1 MKYVAIAGRQPL
13 ISLAEIQA
21 LYDKAARLVGKKLVF
36 FEINE
41 DGEENISPDI
51 NRLGGSLKLGKF
63 FDTDFSKLATFLATA
78 HPEGKI
84 TLGISDFS
92 KQKKSGLAKQKS
104 MELKRN
110 LARVGRSVR
119 VITSNEPEISSATAH
134 HNQLGEKA
142 GCFEIFLIDHE
153 IYLSLGTQNITA
165 YTERD
170 QARPARDAKVGM
182 LPPKLA
188 QILINLCGKLPE
200 GARVLDPFCGT
211 GVVLQEAAI
220 MGYVP
225 YGTDL
230 NERMVEYSKK
240 NLSWLFN
247 ERNQKRFKILPDLI
261 QKKDQILNA
270 ISVGDATNF
279 TWEGEIDAV
288 AFEGYLGAPMSKP
301 PVDIKFKTEKAKC
314 REIAMGFLKNITP
327 QIKSGTPVVM
337 ALPAWLRENGKY
349 AGLNILDEIQEMG
362 YNFEKFQDLSQSDLL
377 YYREGQIVAREIKVI
392 RKRKAKIC
400 HMLKLVEPRRMST
413 ITLANALV

>member
-21 LYDKAARLVGKKLVF
+21 LYDKTARLVGKKLVF
-36 FEINE
+36 FEIDE

-51 NRLGGSLKLGKF
+51 NRLGGSLKLGRV
-63 FDTDFSKLATFLATA
+63 FDTDFSKLAKFLATA

-110 LARVGRSVR
+110 LAKMGRSVR

-134 HNQLGEKA
+134 HNQLGEKT
-142 GCFEIFLIDHE
+142 GCFEIFLIDRE

-188 QILINLCGKLPE
+188 QIFINLCGKLPE

-247 ERNQKRFKILPDLI
+247 ERNRKRFKILPDLI
-261 QKKDQILNA
+261 QKKDQILKA

-314 REIAMGFLKNITP
+314 REIVIGFLKNITP

-377 YYREGQIVAREIKVI
+377 YYREGQIVAREIIVI
-392 RKRKAKIC
+392 RKR
-400 HMLKLVEPRRMST
+400 
-413 ITLANALV
+413 

>member
-36 FEINE
+36 FEVE
-41 DGEENISPDI
+41 DTGSVEVVPNI
-51 NRLGGSLKLGKF
+51 NRLGGSLKLGRF
-63 FDTDFSKLATFLATA
+63 FDTDFGKLAKFLAAA

-104 MELKRN
+104 MELKRS
-110 LARVGRSVR
+110 LARMGRSVR

-142 GCFEIFLIDHE
+142 GCFEIFLIDRE

-240 NLSWLFN
+240 NLIWLFN

-270 ISVGDATNF
+270 ISVGDATSF
-279 TWEGEIDAV
+279 AWDGEIDAV

-377 YYREGQIVAREIKVI
+377 YYREGQIVAREIIVI
-392 RKRKAKIC
+392 RKR
-400 HMLKLVEPRRMST
+400 
-413 ITLANALV
+413 

>member
-21 LYDKAARLVGKKLVF
+21 LYDKAARLVGKKLIF

-51 NRLGGSLKLGKF
+51 NRLGGSLKLGRF
-63 FDTDFSKLATFLATA
+63 FNTDFSKLAKFLATT

-104 MELKRN
+104 MELKRS

-142 GCFEIFLIDHE
+142 GCFEIFLIDRE

-247 ERNQKRFKILPDLI
+247 ERNRKRFKILPGLI

-270 ISVGDATNF
+270 ISVGDATSF

-314 REIAMGFLKNITP
+314 REIAMGFMKNITP

-377 YYREGQIVAREIKVI
+377 YYREGQIVAREIIVI
-392 RKRKAKIC
+392 RKR
-400 HMLKLVEPRRMST
+400 
-413 ITLANALV
+413 

>member
-36 FEINE
+36 FEIDE

-51 NRLGGSLKLGKF
+51 NRLGGSLKLGRF
-63 FDTDFSKLATFLATA
+63 FDTDFSKLAKFLATA

-110 LARVGRSVR
+110 LARMGRSVR

-142 GCFEIFLIDHE
+142 GCFEIFLIDRE

-200 GARVLDPFCGT
+200 GTRVLDPFCGT
-211 GVVLQEAAI
+211 GVILQEAAI

-247 ERNQKRFKILPDLI
+247 KRNQKRFKILPDLI
-261 QKKDQILNA
+261 QKKDQILNT
-270 ISVGDATNF
+270 ISMGDATSF

-377 YYREGQIVAREIKVI
+377 YYREGQIVAREIIVI
-392 RKRKAKIC
+392 RKR
-400 HMLKLVEPRRMST
+400 
-413 ITLANALV
+413 

>member
-21 LYDKAARLVGKKLVF
+21 LYDKTARLVGKKLVF
-36 FEINE
+36 FEIDE

-51 NRLGGSLKLGKF
+51 NRLGGSLKLGRF
-63 FDTDFSKLATFLATA
+63 FDTDFSKLAKFLATA

-110 LARVGRSVR
+110 LAKMGRSVR

-134 HNQLGEKA
+134 HNQLGEKT
-142 GCFEIFLIDHE
+142 GCFEIFLIDRE

-261 QKKDQILNA
+261 LKKDQILEA

-314 REIAMGFLKNITP
+314 REIAIGFLKNITP

-377 YYREGQIVAREIKVI
+377 YYREGQIVAREIIVI
-392 RKRKAKIC
+392 RKR
-400 HMLKLVEPRRMST
+400 
-413 ITLANALV
+413 

>member
-1 MKYVAIAGRQPL
+1 MKYIAIAGRQPL

-51 NRLGGSLKLGKF
+51 NRLGGSLKLGRF
-63 FDTDFSKLATFLATA
+63 FNTDFSKLAKFLATT

-104 MELKRN
+104 MELKRS

-142 GCFEIFLIDHE
+142 GCFEIFLIDRE

-200 GARVLDPFCGT
+200 EARVLDPFCGT

-261 QKKDQILNA
+261 QKKDQIIES
-270 ISVGDATNF
+270 ISVGDATSF

-349 AGLNILDEIQEMG
+349 VGLNILDEIQEMG

-377 YYREGQIVAREIKVI
+377 YYREGQIVAREIIVI
-392 RKRKAKIC
+392 RKR
-400 HMLKLVEPRRMST
+400 
-413 ITLANALV
+413 

>member
-51 NRLGGSLKLGKF
+51 NRLGGSLKLGRF
-63 FDTDFSKLATFLATA
+63 FDTDFSKLAKFLATT

-104 MELKRN
+104 MELKRS
-110 LARVGRSVR
+110 LAKMGRSAR
-119 VITSNEPEISSATAH
+119 VITNNEPEISSATAH

-142 GCFEIFLIDHE
+142 GCFEIFLIDRE

-377 YYREGQIVAREIKVI
+377 YYREGQIVAREIIVI
-392 RKRKAKIC
+392 RKR
-400 HMLKLVEPRRMST
+400 
-413 ITLANALV
+413 

>member
-41 DGEENISPDI
+41 DGEENISPDV

-63 FDTDFSKLATFLATA
+63 FDTDFSKLAKFLATA

-110 LARVGRSVR
+110 LAKMGRSVR

-142 GCFEIFLIDHE
+142 GCFEIFLIDRE

-170 QARPARDAKVGM
+170 QVRPARDAKVGM

-261 QKKDQILNA
+261 LKKDQILEA

-314 REIAMGFLKNITP
+314 REIAIGFLKNITP

-377 YYREGQIVAREIKVI
+377 YYREGQIVAREIIVI
-392 RKRKAKIC
+392 RKR
-400 HMLKLVEPRRMST
+400 
-413 ITLANALV
+413 

>member
-36 FEINE
+36 FEVE
-41 DGEENISPDI
+41 DTGSVEVVPNI
-51 NRLGGSLKLGKF
+51 NRLGGSLKLGRF
-63 FDTDFSKLATFLATA
+63 FDTDFGKLAKFLAAA

-110 LARVGRSVR
+110 LARMGRSVR

-142 GCFEIFLIDHE
+142 GCFEIFLIDRE

-230 NERMVEYSKK
+230 NGRMVEYSKK

-247 ERNQKRFKILPDLI
+247 ERNQKRFKLLSSLI
-261 QKKDQILNA
+261 QKKDQILNV
-270 ISVGDATNF
+270 ISVGDATSF

-314 REIAMGFLKNITP
+314 REIAIGFLKNITP

-377 YYREGQIVAREIKVI
+377 YYREGQIVAREIIVI
-392 RKRKAKIC
+392 RKR
-400 HMLKLVEPRRMST
+400 
-413 ITLANALV
+413 

>member
-51 NRLGGSLKLGKF
+51 NRLGGSLKLGRF
-63 FDTDFSKLATFLATA
+63 FDIDFSKLAIFLATA

-142 GCFEIFLIDHE
+142 GCFEIFLIDRE

-220 MGYVP
+220 MGYIP

-247 ERNQKRFKILPDLI
+247 ERNRKRFKILPDLI
-261 QKKDQILNA
+261 QKKDQILKA

-288 AFEGYLGAPMSKP
+288 AFEGYLGVPMSKP

-314 REIAMGFLKNITP
+314 REIAIGFLKNITP

-377 YYREGQIVAREIKVI
+377 YYREGQIVAREIIVI
-392 RKRKAKIC
+392 RKR
-400 HMLKLVEPRRMST
+400 
-413 ITLANALV
+413 

>member
-36 FEINE
+36 FEIDE

-51 NRLGGSLKLGKF
+51 NRLGGSLKLGRF
-63 FDTDFSKLATFLATA
+63 FDTDFSKLAKFLATA

-110 LARVGRSVR
+110 LARMGRSVR

-142 GCFEIFLIDHE
+142 GCFEIFLIDRE

-247 ERNQKRFKILPDLI
+247 ERNRKRFKILPDLI

-270 ISVGDATNF
+270 ISVGDATSF

-314 REIAMGFLKNITP
+314 REIAIGFLKNITP

-377 YYREGQIVAREIKVI
+377 YYREGQIVAREIIVI
-392 RKRKAKIC
+392 RKR
-400 HMLKLVEPRRMST
+400 
-413 ITLANALV
+413 

>member
-36 FEINE
+36 FEVE
-41 DGEENISPDI
+41 DTGSVEVVPNI
-51 NRLGGSLKLGKF
+51 NRLGGSLKLGRF
-63 FDTDFSKLATFLATA
+63 FDTDFSKLAKFLATA

-261 QKKDQILNA
+261 LKKDQILEA

-314 REIAMGFLKNITP
+314 REIAIGFLKNITP
-327 QIKSGTPVVM
+327 QIKSGTPVVI

-377 YYREGQIVAREIKVI
+377 YYREGQIVAREIIVI
-392 RKRKAKIC
+392 RKR
-400 HMLKLVEPRRMST
+400 
-413 ITLANALV
+413 

>member
-51 NRLGGSLKLGKF
+51 NRLGGSLKLGRF
-63 FDTDFSKLATFLATA
+63 FNTDFSKLAKFLATT

-104 MELKRN
+104 MELKRS
-110 LARVGRSVR
+110 LAKMGRSVR

-142 GCFEIFLIDHE
+142 GCFEIFLIDRE

-270 ISVGDATNF
+270 ISVGDATSF
-279 TWEGEIDAV
+279 AWDGEIDAV

-362 YNFEKFQDLSQSDLL
+362 YNFGKFQDLSQSDLL
-377 YYREGQIVAREIKVI
+377 YYREGQIVAREIIVI
-392 RKRKAKIC
+392 RKR
-400 HMLKLVEPRRMST
+400 
-413 ITLANALV
+413 

>member
-36 FEINE
+36 FEVNE
-41 DGEENISPDI
+41 NGEENISPDI
-51 NRLGGSLKLGKF
+51 NRLGGSLKLGRF
-63 FDTDFSKLATFLATA
+63 FDTDFSKLAKFLATT

-104 MELKRN
+104 MELKRS
-110 LARVGRSVR
+110 LARMGRSVR

-142 GCFEIFLIDHE
+142 GCFEIFLIDRE

-200 GARVLDPFCGT
+200 EARVLDPFCGT

-247 ERNQKRFKILPDLI
+247 ERNRKRFKILPDLI
-261 QKKDQILNA
+261 QKKDQIIEA
-270 ISVGDATNF
+270 ISVGDATSF
-279 TWEGEIDAV
+279 SWEGEIDAV

-377 YYREGQIVAREIKVI
+377 YYREGQIVAREIIVI
-392 RKRKAKIC
+392 RKR
-400 HMLKLVEPRRMST
+400 
-413 ITLANALV
+413 

>member
-51 NRLGGSLKLGKF
+51 NRLGGSLKLGRF
-63 FDTDFSKLATFLATA
+63 FDTDFSKLAKFLATA

-110 LARVGRSVR
+110 LARMGRSAR

-142 GCFEIFLIDHE
+142 GCFEIFLIDRE

-211 GVVLQEAAI
+211 GVILQEAAI
-220 MGYVP
+220 MGYIP
-225 YGTDL
+225 FGTDL

-247 ERNQKRFKILPDLI
+247 ERNRKRFKILPDLI

-270 ISVGDATNF
+270 ISVGDATSF
-279 TWEGEIDAV
+279 AWDGEIDAV

-301 PVDIKFKTEKAKC
+301 PVYIKFKTEKAKC

-377 YYREGQIVAREIKVI
+377 YYREGQIVAREIIVI
-392 RKRKAKIC
+392 RKR
-400 HMLKLVEPRRMST
+400 
-413 ITLANALV
+413 

>member
-36 FEINE
+36 FEIDE

-51 NRLGGSLKLGKF
+51 NRLGGSLKLGRF
-63 FDTDFSKLATFLATA
+63 FDTDFSKLAKFLATA

-104 MELKRN
+104 MELKRS
-110 LARVGRSVR
+110 LARMGRSVR

-142 GCFEIFLIDHE
+142 GCFEIFLIDRE

-220 MGYVP
+220 MGYIP

-270 ISVGDATNF
+270 ISVGDATSIS
-279 TWEGEIDAV
+279 WEGEIDAV
-288 AFEGYLGAPMSKP
+288 AFEGYLGTPMSKP

-314 REIAMGFLKNITP
+314 KEIAIGFLKNITP

-377 YYREGQIVAREIKVI
+377 YYREGQIVAREIIVI
-392 RKRKAKIC
+392 RKR
-400 HMLKLVEPRRMST
+400 
-413 ITLANALV
+413 

>member
-36 FEINE
+36 FEIDE

-51 NRLGGSLKLGKF
+51 NRLGGSLKLGRF
-63 FDTDFSKLATFLATA
+63 FDTDFSKLAKFLATA

-110 LARVGRSVR
+110 LARMGRSAR

-142 GCFEIFLIDHE
+142 GCFEIFLIDRE

-247 ERNQKRFKILPDLI
+247 ERNRKRFKILPDLI
-261 QKKDQILNA
+261 QKKDQILKA

-288 AFEGYLGAPMSKP
+288 AFEGYLGVPMSKP

-314 REIAMGFLKNITP
+314 REIAIGFLKNITP

-377 YYREGQIVAREIKVI
+377 YYREGQIVAREIIVI
-392 RKRKAKIC
+392 RKR
-400 HMLKLVEPRRMST
+400 
-413 ITLANALV
+413 

>member
-36 FEINE
+36 FEIDE
-41 DGEENISPDI
+41 DDGKNISPDI
-51 NRLGGSLKLGKF
+51 NRLGGSLKLGRF
-63 FDTDFSKLATFLATA
+63 FDTDFSKLAKFLATT

-92 KQKKSGLAKQKS
+92 KQKKSGLVKQKS

-142 GCFEIFLIDHE
+142 GCFEIFLIDRE

-261 QKKDQILNA
+261 LKKDQILEA

-279 TWEGEIDAV
+279 TWEGEINAV

-314 REIAMGFLKNITP
+314 REIAIGFLKNITP

-377 YYREGQIVAREIKVI
+377 YYREGQIVAREIIVI
-392 RKRKAKIC
+392 RKR
-400 HMLKLVEPRRMST
+400 
-413 ITLANALV
+413 

>member
-41 DGEENISPDI
+41 DGEENISPDV
-51 NRLGGSLKLGKF
+51 NRLGGSLKLGRF
-63 FDTDFSKLATFLATA
+63 FDTDFSKLAIFLATA

-110 LARVGRSVR
+110 LAKMGRSVR

-142 GCFEIFLIDHE
+142 GCFEIFLIDRE

-200 GARVLDPFCGT
+200 EARVLDPFCGT

-261 QKKDQILNA
+261 LKKDQILNA
-270 ISVGDATNF
+270 ISVGDATSF

-288 AFEGYLGAPMSKP
+288 AFEGYLGAPMSKS

-377 YYREGQIVAREIKVI
+377 YYREGQIVAREIIVI
-392 RKRKAKIC
+392 RKR
-400 HMLKLVEPRRMST
+400 
-413 ITLANALV
+413 

>member
-21 LYDKAARLVGKKLVF
+21 LYDKTARLVGKKLVF
-36 FEINE
+36 FEIDE

-51 NRLGGSLKLGKF
+51 NRLGGSLKLGRF
-63 FDTDFSKLATFLATA
+63 FDTDFSKLAKFLATA

-110 LARVGRSVR
+110 LAKMGRSVR

-134 HNQLGEKA
+134 HNQLGEKT
-142 GCFEIFLIDHE
+142 GCFEIFLIDRE

-247 ERNQKRFKILPDLI
+247 ERNRKRFKILPDLI
-261 QKKDQILNA
+261 QKKDQILKA

-314 REIAMGFLKNITP
+314 REIVIGFLKNITP

-349 AGLNILDEIQEMG
+349 VGLNILDEIQEMG

-377 YYREGQIVAREIKVI
+377 YYREGQIVAREIIVI
-392 RKRKAKIC
+392 RKR
-400 HMLKLVEPRRMST
+400 
-413 ITLANALV
+413 

>member
-41 DGEENISPDI
+41 DGEENISPDV

-63 FDTDFSKLATFLATA
+63 FDTDFSKLAKFLATA

-110 LARVGRSVR
+110 LARMGRSAR

-142 GCFEIFLIDHE
+142 GCFEIFLIDRE

-200 GARVLDPFCGT
+200 EARVLDPFCGT

-314 REIAMGFLKNITP
+314 REIAIGFLKNITP

-377 YYREGQIVAREIKVI
+377 YYREGQIVAREIIVI
-392 RKRKAKIC
+392 RKR
-400 HMLKLVEPRRMST
+400 
-413 ITLANALV
+413 

>member
-41 DGEENISPDI
+41 DGEENISSDI
-51 NRLGGSLKLGKF
+51 NRLGGSLKLGRF
-63 FDTDFSKLATFLATA
+63 FDTDFSKLAKFLATA

-110 LARVGRSVR
+110 LAKMGRSVR

-134 HNQLGEKA
+134 HNQLGEKT
-142 GCFEIFLIDHE
+142 GCFEIFLIDRE

-220 MGYVP
+220 MGYIP

-261 QKKDQILNA
+261 QKKDQILKA
-270 ISVGDATNF
+270 ISVGDATSF

-349 AGLNILDEIQEMG
+349 VGLNILDEIQEMG

-377 YYREGQIVAREIKVI
+377 YYREGQIVAREIIVI
-392 RKRKAKIC
+392 RKR
-400 HMLKLVEPRRMST
+400 
-413 ITLANALV
+413 

>member
-1 MKYVAIAGRQPL
+1 MKYIAIAGRQPL

-51 NRLGGSLKLGKF
+51 NRLGGSLKLGRF
-63 FDTDFSKLATFLATA
+63 FDTDFSKLAKFLVTA

-84 TLGISDFS
+84 NLGISDFS

-104 MELKRN
+104 MELKRS
-110 LARVGRSVR
+110 LARMGRSVR

-142 GCFEIFLIDHE
+142 GCFEIFLIDRE

-247 ERNQKRFKILPDLI
+247 ERNQKRFKILPNLI
-261 QKKDQILNA
+261 QKKDQIIKA
-270 ISVGDATNF
+270 TSVGDATSF

-314 REIAMGFLKNITP
+314 KEIAIGFLKNITS

-377 YYREGQIVAREIKVI
+377 YYREGQIVAREIIVI
-392 RKRKAKIC
+392 RKR
-400 HMLKLVEPRRMST
+400 
-413 ITLANALV
+413 

>member
-36 FEINE
+36 FKINE

-51 NRLGGSLKLGKF
+51 NRLGGSLKLGRF
-63 FDTDFSKLATFLATA
+63 FDTDFSKLAKFLATA

-110 LARVGRSVR
+110 LARMGRSVR

-142 GCFEIFLIDHE
+142 GCFEIFLIDRE

-200 GARVLDPFCGT
+200 EARVLDPFCGT

-261 QKKDQILNA
+261 QKKDQIIEA

-279 TWEGEIDAV
+279 TWEGKIDAV

-314 REIAMGFLKNITP
+314 REIAVGFLKNITP

-349 AGLNILDEIQEMG
+349 VGLNILDEIQEMG

-377 YYREGQIVAREIKVI
+377 YYREGQIVAREIIVI
-392 RKRKAKIC
+392 RKR
-400 HMLKLVEPRRMST
+400 
-413 ITLANALV
+413 

>member
-36 FEINE
+36 FEVE
-41 DGEENISPDI
+41 DTGSVEVVPNI
-51 NRLGGSLKLGKF
+51 NRLGGSLKLGRF
-63 FDTDFSKLATFLATA
+63 FDTDFGKLAKFLAAA

-104 MELKRN
+104 MELKRS
-110 LARVGRSVR
+110 LARMGRSVR

-142 GCFEIFLIDHE
+142 GCFEIFLIDRE
-153 IYLSLGTQNITA
+153 IYLSLGTQNITT

-170 QARPARDAKVGM
+170 QTRPARDAKVGM

-270 ISVGDATNF
+270 ISVGDATSF
-279 TWEGEIDAV
+279 AWDGEIDAV

-377 YYREGQIVAREIKVI
+377 YYREGQIVAREIIVI
-392 RKRKAKIC
+392 RKR
-400 HMLKLVEPRRMST
+400 
-413 ITLANALV
+413 

>member
-36 FEINE
+36 FEIDE
-41 DGEENISPDI
+41 DDEKNISPDI
-51 NRLGGSLKLGKF
+51 NRLGGSLKLGRF
-63 FDTDFSKLATFLATA
+63 FDTDFSKLAKFLATA

-142 GCFEIFLIDHE
+142 GCFEIFLIDRE

-200 GARVLDPFCGT
+200 EARVLDPFCGT

-220 MGYVP
+220 MGYIP

-230 NERMVEYSKK
+230 NERMVEHSKK

-261 QKKDQILNA
+261 QKKDQILKA
-270 ISVGDATNF
+270 ISVGDATSF

-314 REIAMGFLKNITP
+314 KEIAIGFLKNITP

-377 YYREGQIVAREIKVI
+377 YYREGQIVAREIIVI
-392 RKRKAKIC
+392 RKR
-400 HMLKLVEPRRMST
+400 
-413 ITLANALV
+413 

>member
-51 NRLGGSLKLGKF
+51 NRLGGSLKLGRF
-63 FDTDFSKLATFLATA
+63 FDTDFSKLAKFLATA

-110 LARVGRSVR
+110 LAKMRRSVR

-142 GCFEIFLIDHE
+142 GCFEIFLIDRE

-247 ERNQKRFKILPDLI
+247 ERNRKRFKILPGLI

-270 ISVGDATNF
+270 ISVGDATSF

-314 REIAMGFLKNITP
+314 REIAMGFMKNITP

-377 YYREGQIVAREIKVI
+377 YYREGQIVAREIIVI
-392 RKRKAKIC
+392 RKR
-400 HMLKLVEPRRMST
+400 
-413 ITLANALV
+413 

>member
-36 FEINE
+36 FKIDE

-51 NRLGGSLKLGKF
+51 NRLGGSLKLGRF
-63 FDTDFSKLATFLATA
+63 FDTDFSKLAKFLATA

-110 LARVGRSVR
+110 LAKMGRSVR

-134 HNQLGEKA
+134 HNQLGEKT
-142 GCFEIFLIDHE
+142 GCFEIFLIDRE

-261 QKKDQILNA
+261 LKKDQILEA

-314 REIAMGFLKNITP
+314 REIAIGFLKNITP

-377 YYREGQIVAREIKVI
+377 YYREGQIVAREIIVI
-392 RKRKAKIC
+392 RKR
-400 HMLKLVEPRRMST
+400 
-413 ITLANALV
+413 

>member
-51 NRLGGSLKLGKF
+51 NRLGGSLKLGRF
-63 FDTDFSKLATFLATA
+63 FDTDFSKLAKFLATA

-142 GCFEIFLIDHE
+142 GCFEIFLIDRE
-153 IYLSLGTQNITA
+153 IYLSLGTQNITT

-220 MGYVP
+220 MGYIP

-247 ERNQKRFKILPDLI
+247 ERNRKRFKILPDLI
-261 QKKDQILNA
+261 QKKDQILKA

-288 AFEGYLGAPMSKP
+288 AFEGYLGVPMSKP

-314 REIAMGFLKNITP
+314 REIAIGFLKNITP

-377 YYREGQIVAREIKVI
+377 YYREGQIVAREIIVI
-392 RKRKAKIC
+392 RKR
-400 HMLKLVEPRRMST
+400 
-413 ITLANALV
+413 

>member
-21 LYDKAARLVGKKLVF
+21 VYDKAARLVGKKLVF
-36 FEINE
+36 FEVE
-41 DGEENISPDI
+41 DTGSVEVVPNI
-51 NRLGGSLKLGKF
+51 NRLGGSLKLGRF
-63 FDTDFSKLATFLATA
+63 FDTDFGKLAKFLAAA

-110 LARVGRSVR
+110 LARMGRSVR

-142 GCFEIFLIDHE
+142 GCFEIFLIDRE

-230 NERMVEYSKK
+230 NGRMVEYSKK

-247 ERNQKRFKILPDLI
+247 ERNQKRFKLLSSLI

-270 ISVGDATNF
+270 ISVGDATSF

-314 REIAMGFLKNITP
+314 REIAIGFLKNITP

-377 YYREGQIVAREIKVI
+377 YYREGQIVAREIIVI
-392 RKRKAKIC
+392 RKR
-400 HMLKLVEPRRMST
+400 
-413 ITLANALV
+413 

>member
-51 NRLGGSLKLGKF
+51 NRLGGSLKLGRF
-63 FDTDFSKLATFLATA
+63 FNTDFSKLAKFLATT

-104 MELKRN
+104 MELKRS

-142 GCFEIFLIDHE
+142 GCFEIFLIDRE

-247 ERNQKRFKILPDLI
+247 ERNRKRFKILPGLI

-270 ISVGDATNF
+270 ISVGDATSF

-314 REIAMGFLKNITP
+314 REIAMGFMKNITP

-349 AGLNILDEIQEMG
+349 VGLNILDEIQEMG

-377 YYREGQIVAREIKVI
+377 YYREGQIVAREIIVI
-392 RKRKAKIC
+392 RKR
-400 HMLKLVEPRRMST
+400 
-413 ITLANALV
+413 

>member
-36 FEINE
+36 FEIDE
-41 DGEENISPDI
+41 DDGKNISPDI
-51 NRLGGSLKLGKF
+51 NRLGGSLKLGRF
-63 FDTDFSKLATFLATA
+63 FDTDFSKLAKFLATA

-104 MELKRN
+104 MELKRS
-110 LARVGRSVR
+110 LARMGRSVR

-142 GCFEIFLIDHE
+142 GCFEIFLIDRE

-261 QKKDQILNA
+261 RKKDKIIEA

-377 YYREGQIVAREIKVI
+377 YYREGQIVAREIIVI
-392 RKRKAKIC
+392 RKR
-400 HMLKLVEPRRMST
+400 
-413 ITLANALV
+413 

>member
-21 LYDKAARLVGKKLVF
+21 LYDKSARLVGKKLVF
-36 FEINE
+36 FNIDE
-41 DGEENISPDI
+41 DDEENISPDI
-51 NRLGGSLKLGKF
+51 DRLGGSLKLGRF
-63 FDTDFSKLATFLATA
+63 FGTDFSKLAKFLATA

-110 LARVGRSVR
+110 LAKMGRSVR

-142 GCFEIFLIDHE
+142 GCFEIFLIDRE

-247 ERNQKRFKILPDLI
+247 ERNQKRFKLLSSLI

-270 ISVGDATNF
+270 ISVGDATSF

-288 AFEGYLGAPMSKP
+288 AFEGYLGTPMSKP

-314 REIAMGFLKNITP
+314 REIAIGFLKNITP

-377 YYREGQIVAREIKVI
+377 YYREGQIVAREIIVI
-392 RKRKAKIC
+392 RKR
-400 HMLKLVEPRRMST
+400 
-413 ITLANALV
+413 

>member
-21 LYDKAARLVGKKLVF
+21 LYDKTARLVGKKLVF
-36 FEINE
+36 FEI
-41 DGEENISPDI
+41 DKDDEENISPDI
-51 NRLGGSLKLGKF
+51 NRLGGSLKLGRF
-63 FDTDFSKLATFLATA
+63 FDTDFSKLAKFLATA

-142 GCFEIFLIDHE
+142 GCFEIFLIDRE

-211 GVVLQEAAI
+211 GVIIQEAAI

-279 TWEGEIDAV
+279 TWEGKIDAV

-301 PVDIKFKTEKAKC
+301 PVDIKLKTEKAKC
-314 REIAMGFLKNITP
+314 KEIAIGFLKNITP

-377 YYREGQIVAREIKVI
+377 YYREGQIVAREIIVI
-392 RKRKAKIC
+392 RKR
-400 HMLKLVEPRRMST
+400 
-413 ITLANALV
+413 

>member
-51 NRLGGSLKLGKF
+51 NRLGGSLKLGRF
-63 FDTDFSKLATFLATA
+63 FDTDFSKLAKFLATT

-110 LARVGRSVR
+110 LARVGRSAR

-142 GCFEIFLIDHE
+142 GCFEIFLIDRE

-200 GARVLDPFCGT
+200 EARVLDPFCGT

-270 ISVGDATNF
+270 ISVGDATSF
-279 TWEGEIDAV
+279 SWEGEIDAV

-314 REIAMGFLKNITP
+314 KEIAIGFLKNITP

-377 YYREGQIVAREIKVI
+377 YYREGQIVAREIIVI
-392 RKRKAKIC
+392 RKR
-400 HMLKLVEPRRMST
+400 
-413 ITLANALV
+413 

>member
-51 NRLGGSLKLGKF
+51 NRLGGSLKLGRF
-63 FDTDFSKLATFLATA
+63 FNTDFSKLAKFLATT

-110 LARVGRSVR
+110 LAKMGRSVR

-142 GCFEIFLIDHE
+142 GCFEIFLIDRE

-170 QARPARDAKVGM
+170 HARPARDAKVGM

-270 ISVGDATNF
+270 ISVGDATSF
-279 TWEGEIDAV
+279 AWDGEIDAV

-362 YNFEKFQDLSQSDLL
+362 YNFGKFQDLSQSDLL
-377 YYREGQIVAREIKVI
+377 YYREGQIVAREIIVI
-392 RKRKAKIC
+392 RKR
-400 HMLKLVEPRRMST
+400 
-413 ITLANALV
+413 

>member
-36 FEINE
+36 FKIDE
-41 DGEENISPDI
+41 DDGKNISPDI
-51 NRLGGSLKLGKF
+51 NRLGGSLKLGRF
-63 FDTDFSKLATFLATA
+63 FDTDFSKLAKFLATA

-110 LARVGRSVR
+110 LARMGRSAR

-142 GCFEIFLIDHE
+142 GCFEIFLIDRE

-377 YYREGQIVAREIKVI
+377 YYREGQIVAREIIVI
-392 RKRKAKIC
+392 RKR
-400 HMLKLVEPRRMST
+400 
-413 ITLANALV
+413 